1 MSLSW
6 IDHIRQLDKSTIS
19 ELISVVATLRGVLGT
34 TGDEDSSIIR
44 LNWAKSDWNVEID
57 IENFS
62 LFSLMVDVV
71 KCYNF
76 LVKFEKVDFV
86 CSDDFNF
93 LLILICLGAIYHS
106 DPCLCKVICH
116 CQLRISVERN
126 VLSLST
132 RIYLVISI
140 LQLSSIVISLRI
152 NSSCVSSS
160 SVVRPRS
167 PISDHS

>member
-1 MSLSW
+1 
-6 IDHIRQLDKSTIS
+6 
-19 ELISVVATLRGVLGT
+19 
-34 TGDEDSSIIR
+34 
-44 LNWAKSDWNVEID
+44 
-57 IENFS
+57 
-62 LFSLMVDVV
+62 MVDIV
-71 KCYNF
+71 KSYNF
-76 LVKFEKVDFV
+76 LVKFEKVDLV
-86 CSDDFNF
+86 CSDDLNF

-152 NSSCVSSS
+152 YSSCVSSS
-160 SVVRPRS
+160 SIVRPRS
-167 PISDHS
+167 SISNRSLSIRIVCILLRVVDTELRLRNRLLAVDHLLK